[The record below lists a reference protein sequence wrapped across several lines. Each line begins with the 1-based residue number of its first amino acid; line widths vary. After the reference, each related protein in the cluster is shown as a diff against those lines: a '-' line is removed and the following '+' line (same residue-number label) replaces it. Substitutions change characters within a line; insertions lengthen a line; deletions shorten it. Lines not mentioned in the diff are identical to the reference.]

1 MFIFYNEPVYP
12 CLYYSIIGM
21 KCKEILFFS
30 FINKREP
37 TVRSA
42 LGCSV
47 SIDHLAIKGALRS
60 MSPAALGVGKHRVN
74 NPSASSPHSR

>member
-1 MFIFYNEPVYP
+1 MFIFYNEPLCL

-37 TVRSA
+37 TVRPT
-42 LGCSV
+42 LCCSV
-47 SIDHLAIKGALRS
+47 NICHFSIKGALRS